1 MKAKD
6 VATRDMLRFI
16 ISKIKNVKI
25 DKMIDLTDDDMIKI
39 MQKEIKQIKETML
52 SLTDPARAEELA
64 GEQAKIDI
72 LSAYLPQMLTSDE
85 LKTIVQEIMT
95 AQWITEPSKER
106 GKIMWPI
113 KAKYGATVDGKLL
126 NDVIMSL

>member
-95 AQWITEPSKER
+95 AQ
-106 GKIMWPI
+106 
-113 KAKYGATVDGKLL
+113 
-126 NDVIMSL
+126 